1 TAREDEP
8 SGLPARGVDTARIE
22 PRAVRACGAAPNR
35 DRVRVR
41 AELVHEP
48 PALLSADPAPPGQ
61 RDAAVE
67 RDRHLVGHEGPLP
80 DHPGPPRLVQHARV
94 EPVDE
99 LDVDTCIAETFF
111 AACRFRIRVA
121 RAE

>member
-1 TAREDEP
+1 
-8 SGLPARGVDTARIE
+8 
-22 PRAVRACGAAPNR
+22 
-35 DRVRVR
+35 RVR

-80 DHPGPPRLVQHARV
+80 GYPGPPRLVQHARV

-121 RAE
+121 RAEDDAFQSRSEDRFRARRSGAVVRAGL